1 MDIEDKGIAKDLES
15 IPCSGNEGRCLMSVV
30 LVTRWG
36 KHTEPSNHAY
46 ASFCADHLKQAE
58 KYIKTRRLAQ

>member
-1 MDIEDKGIAKDLES
+1 MEIENKGIAKDLKS
-15 IPCSGNEGRCLMSVV
+15 IPCAGNGGRCLMPVV

-46 ASFCADHLKQAE
+46 ASFCADHLKEAE
-58 KYIKTRRLAQ
+58 EYIRERRVAQ